1 MDLFATALAAAGVPE
16 PADRAIDGRDLL
28 PLLTGKVPAV
38 HDVIVGQQGTRPETV
53 RDARWKLHVLPAVD
67 HAVVAPGARWVDSRA
82 PDGVTILA
90 PSEQAHASQYPGLRT
105 GDKTG
110 AMSLF
115 DLENDPGE
123 QHNAAAG
130 HADIV
135 ARLKAR
141 YDELLDL
148 RKRDKSN

>member
-1 MDLFATALAAAGVPE
+1 
-16 PADRAIDGRDLL
+16 
-28 PLLTGKVPAV
+28 
-38 HDVIVGQQGTRPETV
+38 
-53 RDARWKLHVLPAVD
+53 
-67 HAVVAPGARWVDSRA
+67 
-82 PDGVTILA
+82 
-90 PSEQAHASQYPGLRT
+90 
-105 GDKTG
+105 
-110 AMSLF
+110 MSLF